1 MLIKNFKI
9 LFLFTLISIVNSSCA
24 SVQKAFDPERKN
36 SSEEFLVEK
45 KMPLSMPPNFDDLPV
60 PQEENS
66 KDEQDDGNM
75 ESLILGGDQE
85 NQSKKD
91 NGMIDSGVENSI
103 LDKIKNN

>member
-36 SSEEFLVEK
+36 SSDEFLVEK
-45 KMPLSMPPNFDDLPV
+45 KKPLSMPPNFDQLPT
-60 PQEENS
+60 PQEDNS
-66 KDEQDDGNM
+66 KDIQEEGDI
-75 ESLILGGDQE
+75 ESLILGKDQE
-85 NQSKKD
+85 NQLKKK
-91 NGMIDSGVENSI
+91 NVSNDSGVENSI